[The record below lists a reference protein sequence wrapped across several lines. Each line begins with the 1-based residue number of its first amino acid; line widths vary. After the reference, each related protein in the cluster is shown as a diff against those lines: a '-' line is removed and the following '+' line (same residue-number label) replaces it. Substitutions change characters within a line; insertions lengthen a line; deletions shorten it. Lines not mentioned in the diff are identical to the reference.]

1 MTDYA
6 QWIRDGLKR
15 SGKMQTEL
23 ADALG
28 IHPSGM
34 AKIMAGKRR
43 IKVEE
48 LPVIAKFIGQP
59 GPGETMQAYTGD
71 AARVRELEEENTRL
85 KALLAD
91 YLIKE
96 ALARK

>member
-6 QWIRDGLKR
+6 AWIRDGLKK
-15 SGKMQTEL
+15 SGKMQIEL

-43 IKVEE
+43 IRIEE
-48 LPVIAKFIGQP
+48 LARISRFIGQP
-59 GPGETMQAYTGD
+59 VPLGAVDEGSA
-71 AARVRELEEENTRL
+71 AARISELEDENTRL

-91 YLIKE
+91 YLLRD
-96 ALARK
+96 ALAKK